1 LSDITPQ
8 ELISRQTKAELYLL
22 ACTFVWGG
30 TFVVVKH
37 GLVDSSPF
45 LMVAIRFGIAALLF
59 LPFSYRSLLKFDHG
73 VVVKGLILG
82 LLLFAGF
89 AAQTVGLQYTTASKS
104 GFITGMLVV
113 FTPIFQLVIERRPP
127 KIGNLIGV
135 LFVSVG
141 LFLLTSPQG
150 AEFNRGDVLTLVCAI
165 LFALYIVYLDIFT
178 KAYDVS
184 QLTLLQMVVTIG
196 LACVC
201 ALVWEQ
207 PHFKLTLS
215 LALSI
220 GYLSI
225 LATLVTLSLQT
236 RYQKDTTPT
245 RAAIIFSLEPVISA
259 VLAYSIENEN
269 IGRLG
274 AAGGAIIVVGL
285 LTSELSDFIFPF
297 GKKRDCS
304 NSGNWSDEGSK
315 ISGQIGH

>member
-1 LSDITPQ
+1 
-8 ELISRQTKAELYLL
+8 
-22 ACTFVWGG
+22 
-30 TFVVVKH
+30 
-37 GLVDSSPF
+37 
-45 LMVAIRFGIAALLF
+45 MVAVRFGIAALLF
-59 LPFSYRSLLKFDHG
+59 LPFSFQSLSKCSRG
-73 VVVKGLILG
+73 VVGKGLILG

-89 AAQTVGLQYTTASKS
+89 ATQTVGLQYTSASKS

-135 LFVSVG
+135 LFVSAG
-141 LFLLTSPQG
+141 LYLLTSPRG
-150 AEFNRGDVLTLVCAI
+150 AEFNRGDVLTLVCAV

-178 KAYDVS
+178 KEYDVS
-184 QLTLLQMVVTIG
+184 QLTFLQMVITIG

-201 ALVWEQ
+201 ASVWEH
-207 PHFKLTLS
+207 PHFKLTLN

-236 RYQKDTTPT
+236 RYQKETTPT

-259 VLAYSIENEN
+259 VLAYSIEKEN

-274 AAGGAIIVVGL
+274 VAGGAIIVVGL
-285 LTSELSDFIFPF
+285 LISELSDCILGNGEKP
-297 GKKRDCS
+297 GYLKSR
-304 NSGNWSDEGSK
+304 NWSEEASK
-315 ISGQIGH
+315 VPGEIGK